1 MIEYDKAN
9 VTSSYP
15 SLTKYEVA
23 TILNKAYL
31 ALIARKITGN
41 NTRRVPFEY
50 DTKSSEDL
58 RPLVTT
64 EKINTS
70 TKGTSSNEYLFS
82 IPKDVDK
89 DKVLY
94 YLEGVID
101 YGDSQEVVLP
111 ANHEIARKFRTTNS
125 NLPWINKPISFLEN
139 DYIHVLIDEYK
150 HKVVSPSFWITYISK
165 PKEFESNNFKDQ
177 GEDNNETPVMFELSD
192 TVAEEL
198 ISLAIVF
205 ALENVES
212 TRLQTKTSTLPL
224 EG

>member
-23 TILNKAYL
+23 TILDKAYL

-58 RPLVTT
+58 RPLVTS
-64 EKINTS
+64 EKIQQP
-70 TKGTSSNEYLFS
+70 TKGISSNEYLFS
-82 IPKDVDK
+82 IPKDGNNN
-89 DKVLY
+89 KVLY

-125 NLPWINKPISFLEN
+125 NLPWIKQPVSFLEN
-139 DYIHVLIDEYK
+139 NYIHVLIDEYK
-150 HKVVSPSFWITYISK
+150 HKVTSPSFWVTYIEE
-165 PKEFESNNFKDQ
+165 PKKFVTHNFDA
-177 GEDNNETPVMFELSD
+177 TLFELSD
-192 TVAEEL
+192 TMAEEL
-198 ISLAIVF
+198 ISLAIAM

-212 TRLQTKTSTLPL
+212 TRLQTKLSTLPL

>member
-23 TILNKAYL
+23 TILDKAYL

-41 NTRRVPFEY
+41 NTRRVLFEY

-58 RPLVTT
+58 RPLVTS
-64 EKINTS
+64 EKIQRP

-82 IPKDVDK
+82 IPEN
-89 DKVLY
+89 KVLY

-125 NLPWINKPISFLEN
+125 NLPWIKQPVSFLEN

-165 PKEFESNNFKDQ
+165 PKKFESDNFKD
-177 GEDNNETPVMFELSD
+177 
-192 TVAEEL
+192 
-198 ISLAIVF
+198 
-205 ALENVES
+205 
-212 TRLQTKTSTLPL
+212 
-224 EG
+224 